1 MIEKDKIKL
10 LAFDADDTLW
20 DCQSHFDAVEKEYQ
34 SILSDYGTATEISSR
49 LFETETA
56 NMPLLGY
63 GCKAF
68 VLSLIENAI
77 SISNG
82 ELSAN
87 KIGQILNCG
96 KKLLNMPATPLQ
108 GVCCV
113 LDTLNNVQRKYKM
126 VVFTKGELLDQ
137 ENKLRRSG
145 LQSFF
150 DATIIVSDKTSDEY
164 EYLCKRF
171 NCSVNE
177 LVMVG
182 NSFRS
187 DIAPVLELG
196 GNAIYVPSKTLW
208 QHEYIDEYDHPN
220 LVTVSEI
227 SDILQYL

>member
-82 ELSAN
+82 ELPAD

-108 GVCCV
+108 GVRCV

-227 SDILQYL
+227 SYILQYL

>member
-96 KKLLNMPATPLQ
+96 KKLSNMPATPLQ
-108 GVCCV
+108 GVRCV
-113 LDTLNNVQRKYKM
+113 LETLNNVQRKYKM

-150 DATIIVSDKTSDEY
+150 DATIVVSDKTSDEY

-208 QHEYIDEYDHPN
+208 QHEYIDEYDHTN

>member
-82 ELSAN
+82 E
-87 KIGQILNCG
+87 IGR
-96 KKLLNMPATPLQ
+96 AH
-108 GVCCV
+108 V
-113 LDTLNNVQRKYKM
+113 
-126 VVFTKGELLDQ
+126 
-137 ENKLRRSG
+137 
-145 LQSFF
+145 
-150 DATIIVSDKTSDEY
+150 
-164 EYLCKRF
+164 
-171 NCSVNE
+171 
-177 LVMVG
+177 
-182 NSFRS
+182 
-187 DIAPVLELG
+187 
-196 GNAIYVPSKTLW
+196 
-208 QHEYIDEYDHPN
+208 
-220 LVTVSEI
+220 
-227 SDILQYL
+227 